1 MPDNDTSYD
10 PYAPLNLFHLTRTR
24 KPRNAYRAPLT
35 VPPSLLRSTGFFL
48 DNPVLLF
55 SMLSCVLYAGTNHSE
70 VVMYEV
76 SGGAP
81 PIQ

>member
-1 MPDNDTSYD
+1 MPTG
-10 PYAPLNLFHLTRTR
+10 LRLQFRHLF
-24 KPRNAYRAPLT
+24 
-35 VPPSLLRSTGFFL
+35 SDQQGFFL